1 MTSQINSLI
10 LLIAVVWAMIF
21 VGLTGIFLVVVPIPD
36 FISGY
41 FGSFV
46 TSAIQLLI
54 SGALVMIWLFSFW
67 QLRNYYVRKKIL
79 NPSEKK

>member
-21 VGLTGIFLVVVPIPD
+21 VGITGIFLVVVPIPD
-36 FISGY
+36 FFSGY

-79 NPSEKK
+79 NPPEKK